1 MLILAAPVSPQCEAG
16 TPVAFDACLHHY
28 FGESVIDDFAC
39 GVCKT
44 KTTCSKRVRFVTFPQ
59 VLVTV
64 LTREVYD
71 DWVPKKLEIDLK
83 LQEDPI
89 NFEVFAAQGL

>member
-1 MLILAAPVSPQCEAG
+1 
-16 TPVAFDACLHHY
+16 
-28 FGESVIDDFAC
+28 
-39 GVCKT
+39 
-44 KTTCSKRVRFVTFPQ
+44 
-59 VLVTV
+59 V